1 MPVATGRLAVRRG
14 SGLGESPAE
23 FSRGVGDLK
32 YEEPEVRDYGDLLDV
47 TRAAGTIGGEDGA
60 GKVIQAGVDPI
71 VEVTV
76 GIFP

>member
-1 MPVATGRLAVRRG
+1 
-14 SGLGESPAE
+14 
-23 FSRGVGDLK
+23 LK

-47 TRAAGTIGGEDGA
+47 TRAAGTIGTEDGA
-60 GKVIQAGVDPI
+60 GKVIQAGVDPV

>member
-1 MPVATGRLAVRRG
+1 M
-14 SGLGESPAE
+14 E
-23 FSRGVGDLK
+23 DLK

-47 TRAAGTIGGEDGA
+47 TRATGSIGTEDGA
-60 GKVIQAGVDPI
+60 GKVIQAGVDPV